1 MCFEN
6 QSNIIAQFTSLYCNR
21 LLKKT
26 FYDVILKTTWMIFV
40 PGVYAIEIFSSLQTF
55 WQHQVFLNPQR
66 YCSFCT
72 PKGGERLF
80 HEVFPA
86 ITRLLGST
94 GVAPVKS
101 VNTSIEI
108 IYTLPATRCTVYSGE
123 KELNFNIHGSDSS
136 QKIYC
141 RMFLRIVHSISFRKG
156 IN

>member
-1 MCFEN
+1 MNDICSRSVRHRDIFFPA
-6 QSNIIAQFTSLYCNR
+6 NIS
-21 LLKKT
+21 KT
-26 FYDVILKTTWMIFV
+26 ACT
-40 PGVYAIEIFSSLQTF
+40 